1 MEALRQ
7 IKVAVPTITRPKPN
21 QIHSKRLRFPL
32 SVSCS
37 QSNINSTST
46 QAEEKGAL
54 LKSDWR
60 AFRARLIAGERTQ
73 TAPKSPCPLADVFA
87 PMGEPDPVEEKWAH
101 PISEPEKGC
110 LLIATEKL
118 DSNHIYKRTVILVLS
133 AGPTGLTGL
142 ILNRP
147 SFMSVKE
154 MKSWALNMSSPVSD
168 GPLHFGGPLFEGLF
182 LVNGKQKQSGVGVL
196 DEVMKGLYYGTSE
209 SIDRAIE
216 TRRDMG
222 EAGDFS
228 FFDGYCGWES
238 EELREEIRDGHWAV
252 AACSPS
258 IIGLRGAGNVGLW
271 EEVNEL
277 MGHRKVC

>member
-1 MEALRQ
+1 MEVLHP
-7 IKVAVPTITRPKPN
+7 IKVAIPTFTSPKTN
-21 QIHSKRLRFPL
+21 KINSKRLRVPL

-37 QSNINSTST
+37 QSNLKSASIQS
-46 QAEEKGAL
+46 EEGSL

-60 AFRARLIAGERTQ
+60 AFRARLVASERTL
-73 TAPKSPCPLADVFA
+73 TAPTSPSPLVDPFTT
-87 PMGEPDPVEEKWAH
+87 MDQPDPAERKWAH

-133 AGPTGLTGL
+133 SGPTGLTGL

-147 SFMSVKE
+147 SFMSIKE
-154 MKSWALNMSSPVSD
+154 MKSWASNLSIPVSD

-182 LVNGKQKQSGVGVL
+182 LVSGKQKQTGVL
-196 DEVMKGLYYGTSE
+196 DEVMKGLHYGTME
-209 SIDRAIE
+209 SLDCAIE
-216 TRRDMG
+216 TKRDLG
-222 EAGDFS
+222 EVGDFR
-228 FFDGYCGWES
+228 FFDGYCAWES
-238 EELREEIRDGHWAV
+238 EELREEIRAGYWAV

-258 IIGLRGAGNVGLW
+258 VIGLSGTGKVVNW

>member
-1 MEALRQ
+1 MEVLHP
-7 IKVAVPTITRPKPN
+7 IKVAIPAITNPKPN
-21 QIHSKRLRFPL
+21 QIHSRRLRVQL

-37 QSNINSTST
+37 QSNLKSTSI
-46 QAEEKGAL
+46 QAEEGSL

-60 AFRARLIAGERTQ
+60 AFRARLVASERTL
-73 TAPKSPCPLADVFA
+73 TAPTSASPLADPFT
-87 PMGEPDPVEEKWAH
+87 PTDRPDPVEKKWAH
-101 PISEPEKGC
+101 PISELEKGC

-118 DSNHIYKRTVILVLS
+118 DTNHIYKRTVILVLS

-147 SFMSVKE
+147 SFMSIKE
-154 MKSWALNMSSPVSD
+154 MKSWASNMSGSFSD

-182 LVNGKQKQSGVGVL
+182 LVGGKQRPSGVL
-196 DEVMKGLYYGTSE
+196 DEVMKGLYYGTME
-209 SIDRAIE
+209 SVDCAIE
-216 TRRDMG
+216 TKRDLG
-222 EAGDFS
+222 EDGDFR
-228 FFDGYCGWES
+228 FFDGYCAWES
-238 EELREEIRDGHWAV
+238 EELREEIRAGYWTV

-258 IIGLRGAGNVGLW
+258 VIGPSGAGNVGLW